1 MTCFCSKHSRLTQ
14 LPPRRQRLY
23 RPQDHVRPRESRR
36 YRTVSNRHE
45 SDRGVLTRPIR
56 ERLVPRRR
64 AYRRTRSIAAES
76 SFRVNLAC
84 VRFPQKPVSVLSV
97 RLSPQRAADNDT
109 DTTPRSFPLSYTGCR
124 FIVYRILLSGVFCS
138 VLPVYPRVTRS
149 GWLRSVGRCCSSP
162 YPAVRTAPTD
172 EESAVRFAERE
183 RLDYV
188 VFGNQTGFP
197 ALHVP
202 QVRRQMGFES

>member
-56 ERLVPRRR
+56 ERLVSRRR
-64 AYRRTRSIAAES
+64 AYRRAHSIAAES

-124 FIVYRILLSGVFCS
+124 FIVYRILLSGVFMFRTTCLSPSHVVRLVTVGWALLLFS
-138 VLPVYPRVTRS
+138 VPGGPDRS
-149 GWLRSVGRCCSSP
+149 DRRGVGGALRRTGTARLRG
-162 YPAVRTAPTD
+162 VR
-172 EESAVRFAERE
+172 
-183 RLDYV
+183 
-188 VFGNQTGFP
+188 
-197 ALHVP
+197 
-202 QVRRQMGFES
+202 